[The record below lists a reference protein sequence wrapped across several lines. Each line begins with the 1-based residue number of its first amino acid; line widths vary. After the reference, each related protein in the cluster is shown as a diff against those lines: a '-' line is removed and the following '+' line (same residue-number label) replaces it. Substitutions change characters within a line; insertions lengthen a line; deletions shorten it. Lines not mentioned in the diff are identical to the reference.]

1 MAWLR
6 IISPGARTLL
16 QDRGFQGGRAMGI
29 PPGGVMDRTALILL
43 NAILGNPP
51 GTEAL
56 EVTLTAPTLLAEGG
70 PVRLALSGTLSGR
83 VHAPDGTTRPL
94 PPWTA
99 TTLSEGHRAE
109 IAAPA
114 PGPYGLIGISGGIE
128 VPRLLDSRSTCLRAG
143 FGGFHGRALIAGDR
157 LAVSAVRES
166 QPDRRIT
173 PPADPDGPIRIVPGP
188 QTEWFGD
195 AGLHALCAAP
205 WRVTADCD
213 RMGMRLDGPALPFA
227 PGYKTDILSDGIVPG
242 AIQVPGNG
250 QPIILLAD
258 AQTTGGYAKI
268 ATVIGT
274 DLPRLSRVSPGDPI
288 RFAIVAVAEA
298 EAIARA
304 AQLALDAAIAQIA
317 EAGGL
322 HNLAAANLIGGVV
335 DMHRPDHF
343 DGHLFA
349 TGGKADDT

>member
-29 PPGGVMDRTALILL
+29 PPGGVMDRMALALL
-43 NAILGNPP
+43 NALLGNPP

-56 EVTLTAPTLLAEGG
+56 EVTLTAPALLAEGG

-83 VHAPDGTTRPL
+83 IHAPDGTTRAL

-99 TTLSEGHRAE
+99 TTLPEGHRAE
-109 IAAPA
+109 ITAPA
-114 PGPYGLIGISGGIE
+114 PGPYGLIGIAGGIE
-128 VPRLLDSRSTCLRAG
+128 APRLLGSRSTCLRAG
-143 FGGFHGRALIAGDR
+143 FGGFRGRALVAGDR
-157 LAVSAVRES
+157 LAVSATREG
-166 QPDRRIT
+166 QPDRRII
-173 PPADPDGPIRIVPGP
+173 PPTDQEGPIRIVPGP

-195 AGLHALCAAP
+195 AGLQALCAAV
-205 WRVTADCD
+205 WRVTAECD

-227 PGYKTDILSDGIVPG
+227 PGYRTDILSDGIIPG

-268 ATVIGT
+268 ATVIGA
-274 DLPRLSRVSPGDPI
+274 DLPRLSRLAPGDPI
-288 RFAIVAVAEA
+288 RLAVVTVAEA
-298 EAIARA
+298 EAAARTA
-304 AQLALDAAIAQIA
+304 RRALDTAIAGIA
-317 EAGGL
+317 DAGGL
-322 HNLAAANLIGGVV
+322 SGLAAANLIGGVV
-335 DMHRPDHF
+335 DMNRPDHF

-349 TGGKADDT
+349 ADRKADGK

>member
-6 IISPGARTLL
+6 IIAPGARTLL
-16 QDRGFQGGRAMGI
+16 QDRGFHGGRAQGV
-29 PPGGVMDRTALILL
+29 PPGGVMDRTALTLL
-43 NAILGNPP
+43 NALLGNPP

-70 PVRLALSGTLSGR
+70 PVGFALSGTLSGR
-83 VHAPDGTTRPL
+83 VRAPDGTTRPL

-99 TTLSEGHRAE
+99 TTLPEGHRVE

-114 PGPYGLIGISGGIE
+114 PGPYGLVGLSGGIE

-143 FGGFHGRALIAGDR
+143 FGGLQGRALIAGDR
-157 LAVSAVRES
+157 LAVATAREG

-173 PPADPDGPIRIVPGP
+173 PPADPDGPIRAVPGP
-188 QTEWFGD
+188 QTEWFAA
-195 AGLHALCAAP
+195 AGLRALCAAP

-213 RMGMRLDGPALPFA
+213 RMGMRLDGAALPFA
-227 PGYKTDILSDGIVPG
+227 SGYRTDILSDGIVPG

-268 ATVIGT
+268 ATVIGA
-274 DLPRLSRVSPGDPI
+274 DLPRLSRLAPGDPV
-288 RFAIVAVAEA
+288 RFAIVTVAEA
-298 EAIARA
+298 EALARA
-304 AQLALDAAIAQIA
+304 AQLALDAAIARI
-317 EAGGL
+317 EMVGGL
-322 HNLAAANLIGGVV
+322 HSLTAANLIGGVV
-335 DMHRPDHF
+335 DMRRPDHF

-349 TGGKADDT
+349 THKKADDT